1 MLATLAQA
9 FHEPVRQRQG
19 TSQATPQTSDF
30 LTAYSHSLHTSL
42 ASPENKGLGT
52 FSGVFRFGTRCA
64 LTLLETQNPN
74 PTLFLPP
81 PLSCHPGPRAERNAA
96 LSPSRRFSL
105 FPLHSSHPEES
116 PNTAPEPARGFLE
129 SSPLCTNRAFPCVK
143 PNQLSRQ
150 ERRPDPGRQ
159 GTPQSSSTLA
169 ADDPPDMF
177 GLWCISRQEKRRSVA
192 FLNGG
197 PEEAPR
203 AKEPTTRE
211 GHPRTEAR
219 RRTPSRGVS

>member
-81 PLSCHPGPRAERNAA
+81 IILSPRAASRKERGPLSIQKV
-96 LSPSRRFSL
+96 LSVS
-105 FPLHSSHPEES
+105 
-116 PNTAPEPARGFLE
+116 TALE
-129 SSPLCTNRAFPCVK
+129 SSGGISKYSSRA
-143 PNQLSRQ
+143 
-150 ERRPDPGRQ
+150 RQ
-159 GTPQSSSTLA
+159 GFSRELPPLHQS
-169 ADDPPDMF
+169 
-177 GLWCISRQEKRRSVA
+177 CIPLRQTQSA
-192 FLNGG
+192 FQAGTETG
-197 PEEAPR
+197 
-203 AKEPTTRE
+203 
-211 GHPRTEAR
+211 PRTAR
-219 RRTPSRGVS
+219 DTPKLFDVSRR